1 MLKGR
6 LGLERVQV
14 AHADRHGVLYLDRGN
29 LSAQDGCVHFSS
41 GGGVLAAGEYQL
53 PHQTISAIL
62 IGPGTSVTHDVLRL
76 LARHGTTL
84 VAVGTE
90 GTRIYTAPAL
100 GPDRSDVARAQAR
113 IWADDKQRVA
123 TARKMYARRLGEI
136 LPHKDIAVLRGIE
149 GARVK
154 ESYKLLAQSFGL
166 AWKGRRYDRA
176 APDAADAANQ
186 AINHAATAV
195 QSAAGIAVAALSA
208 LPQLGF
214 IHEDSDQSFVLD
226 VADLY
231 RESVTL
237 RIAFHV
243 AKRVKDGEDQPIDK
257 LVRHTAAREFRKQE
271 LVGRMID
278 DIKSLLGIGRED
290 DAGQGGDDEPDGRHH
305 A

>member
-6 LGLERVQV
+6 LGLERVQI

-29 LSAQDGCVHFSS
+29 LSINDGCLCFAS
-41 GGGVLAAGEYQL
+41 GGGVLAAGDYQL
-53 PHQTISAIL
+53 PHQTLSALL
-62 IGPGTSVTHDVLRL
+62 IGPGTTVTHDVLRV

-113 IWADDKQRVA
+113 LWADDKSRLA

-166 AWKGRRYDRA
+166 AWKGRRYNREQ
-176 APDAADAANQ
+176 PDEADAANQ
-186 AINHAATAV
+186 AINHAASAV
-195 QSAAGIAVAALSA
+195 QAAAGIAVAALSA

-231 RESVTL
+231 RESITL
-237 RIAFHV
+237 RVAFHV
-243 AKRVKDGEDQPIDK
+243 AKRVGQGEDQPIDRM
-257 LVRHTAAREFRKQE
+257 VRQTAAREFRRQQ
-271 LVGRMID
+271 LIATMID
-278 DIKSLLGIGRED
+278 DIKSLLGIDRH
-290 DAGQGGDDEPDGRHH
+290 EPDSGDH